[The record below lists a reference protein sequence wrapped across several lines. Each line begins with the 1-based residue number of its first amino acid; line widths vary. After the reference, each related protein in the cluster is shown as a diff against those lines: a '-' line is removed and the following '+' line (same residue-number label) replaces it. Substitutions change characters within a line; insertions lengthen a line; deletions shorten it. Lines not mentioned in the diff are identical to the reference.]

1 MTDKYERD
9 RQYQYTANASMVV
22 HKERTGNNKNLP
34 SGESES
40 LVGRRMQ
47 PFGDLVSKEE
57 NPELKKLKEKAE
69 KKAKKNKKK
78 KPKSESLVHEVNRN
92 VIGADIHEEVVYR
105 PRQKETRIIYDQIL
119 NIVQKHMGDY
129 PLDTLKAVADEV
141 LAILKT
147 DNMKDVDRKKE
158 IEGIIDKL
166 DDNTFNLLTVY
177 ATKITDYEPENQEN
191 MVNREEELKVDVEL
205 DKEGEDSEDSDE
217 DVYAYDDGQEDQ
229 KQGHGSSNQN
239 EDNKIADEGTVL
251 KVGQQDAFWIQNQLQ
266 GFIKNQSRSKE
277 FFTVLGLDKPEE

>member
-78 KPKSESLVHEVNRN
+78 KPKSESLVHEVNQRF
-92 VIGADIHEEVVYR
+92 GL
-105 PRQKETRIIYDQIL
+105 KETRIIYDQIL